1 MLIASH
7 TVQIICRR
15 LKIIRV
21 SRDNT
26 IVSLFFISVWVCEK
40 MSLFPPIAA
49 NFLGDA
55 AATKDRKSF
64 RNM

>member
-1 MLIASH
+1 MLIAKH
-7 TVQIICRR
+7 TYQIVCRR
-15 LKIIRV
+15 FKIILV
-21 SRDNT
+21 SRDST